1 MPACDDEDE
10 AVTQEVTPSFGFD
23 DAALAAL
30 PLVYQTG
37 LCDGQVVMVSGA
49 GSGIGKAIAFLY
61 ARLGARL
68 VICGRDRAKLDACEP
83 WLRRLGSPDVLVQP
97 TDIRRTEA
105 IAELFDATYQ
115 RFGRLDVQ
123 VNNAGGQFPK
133 AALDISPKGWRAVV
147 DNNLNGT
154 WYMMHEAARRWR
166 DARQSGSIVNI
177 VLTFQRG
184 FPGVAHSSAAR
195 AAVTYLSKTVAV
207 EWAQYGIR
215 VNCVAPGVIESS
227 GFAHYA
233 PEARAEF
240 SRGNPMLRHG
250 NVQDIANAVL
260 YLTGPSGEFVNGELL
275 NVDGGGILWG
285 ELWTIPKPA
294 YFNAE
299 QS

>member
-1 MPACDDEDE
+1 M
-10 AVTQEVTPSFGFD
+10 TPDAPVSFGMD
-23 DAALAAL
+23 DVSLSAL
-30 PLVYQTG
+30 PLAFETG
-37 LCDGQVVMVSGA
+37 LFEGQVVMVSGA

-61 ARLGARL
+61 ARLGASL

-105 IAELFDATYQ
+105 VCALLDATYE

-123 VNNAGGQFPK
+123 INNAGGQFPK
-133 AALDISPKGWRAVV
+133 AALDISPEGWKAVV

-154 WYMMHEAARRWR
+154 WYMMHAAARRWR
-166 DARQSGSIVNI
+166 DAGKAGNIVNV

-184 FPGVAHSSAAR
+184 FPGVAHSSAAH

-207 EWAQYGIR
+207 EWAPYGIR

-227 GFAHYA
+227 GFAHCP
-233 PEARAEF
+233 PEARRRF

-250 NVQDIANAVL
+250 NVQDIANAVI
-260 YLTGPSGEFVNGELL
+260 YLSGPTGSFVNGELL
-275 NVDGGGILWG
+275 TVDGGGVLWG

-294 YFNAE
+294 YFSAKE
-299 QS
+299 TQ

>member
-1 MPACDDEDE
+1 MTPD
-10 AVTQEVTPSFGFD
+10 TPPSFGFD
-23 DAALAAL
+23 DPTLAAL
-30 PLVYQTG
+30 PLAWEQG
-37 LCDGQVVMVSGA
+37 LFDGQVVMVSGA
-49 GSGIGKAIAFLY
+49 GSGIGKAVAFLY

-97 TDIRRTEA
+97 TDIRSTEA
-105 IAELFDATYQ
+105 IAALFDAAYA

-133 AALDISPKGWRAVV
+133 AALDISPKGWKAVV

-166 DARQSGSIVNI
+166 DAGRPGSIVNI

-184 FPGVAHSSAAR
+184 FPGVAHSCAAR

-207 EWAQYGIR
+207 EWAPHGIR
-215 VNCVAPGVIESS
+215 VNCVAPGVIEST
-227 GFAHYA
+227 GFAHYS
-233 PEARAEF
+233 PEARARF

-250 NVQDIANAVL
+250 NVQDIANAVI
-260 YLTGPSGEFVNGELL
+260 YLTGPTGSFVNGELL
-275 NVDGGGILWG
+275 SVDGGGVLWG

-294 YFNAE
+294 YFSEE
-299 QS
+299 QAS

>member
-1 MPACDDEDE
+1 
-10 AVTQEVTPSFGFD
+10 VTQEQPPSFGFD

-30 PLVYQTG
+30 PLAYQPG
-37 LCDGQVVMVSGA
+37 LFDGQVVMVSGA

-105 IAELFDATYQ
+105 IAALFDAAYQ
-115 RFGRLDVQ
+115 RFGRVDVQ

-133 AALDISPKGWRAVV
+133 AALDISPKGWKAVV

-166 DARQSGSIVNI
+166 DAGRPGSIVNI

-184 FPGVAHSSAAR
+184 FPGVAHSCAAR
-195 AAVTYLSKTVAV
+195 AAVTYLSKTVAI

-227 GFAHYA
+227 GFAHYS
-233 PEARAEF
+233 PEARAKF
-240 SRGNPMLRHG
+240 SRGNPMLKHG
-250 NVQDIANAVL
+250 NVQDIANAVV
-260 YLTGPSGEFVNGELL
+260 YLTGPTGEFVNGELL
-275 NVDGGGILWG
+275 NVDGAGILWG

-294 YFNAE
+294 YFSAE
-299 QS
+299 QA

>member
-1 MPACDDEDE
+1 VTKEE
-10 AVTQEVTPSFGFD
+10 APSFGFD

-30 PLVYQTG
+30 PLVYQPG

-115 RFGRLDVQ
+115 HFGRLDVQ

-133 AALDISPKGWRAVV
+133 AALDISPKGWKAVV

-166 DARQSGSIVNI
+166 DAGRPGSIVNI

-184 FPGVAHSSAAR
+184 FPGVAHSCAAR

-233 PEARAEF
+233 PEARAKF

-250 NVQDIANAVL
+250 SVQDIANAVL

>member
-1 MPACDDEDE
+1 MTHEIPS
-10 AVTQEVTPSFGFD
+10 SFGLD

-30 PLVYQTG
+30 PLVYQPG
-37 LCDGQVVMVSGA
+37 LFDGHVVMVSGA

-68 VICGRDRAKLDACEP
+68 VICGRDRTKLDACEA

-105 IAELFDATYQ
+105 VARLFDSAYE
-115 RFGRLDVQ
+115 RFGRVDVQ

-133 AALDISPKGWRAVV
+133 AALDISPKGWKAVV

-154 WYMMHEAARRWR
+154 WFMMHEAARRWR
-166 DARQSGSIVNI
+166 DAGKPGSIVNI

-184 FPGVAHSSAAR
+184 FPGVAHSCAAR
-195 AAVTYLSKTVAV
+195 AAVTYLSRTVAV
-207 EWAQYGIR
+207 EWAPYGIR

-233 PEARAEF
+233 PEARAKF

-250 NVQDIANAVL
+250 NVQDIAHAVV
-260 YLTGPSGEFVNGELL
+260 YLTGPSGDFVNGELL
-275 NVDGGGILWG
+275 NVDGGGVLWG
-285 ELWTIPKPA
+285 ELWTIPRPA
-294 YFNAE
+294 YFSAE
-299 QS
+299 PAR